1 MIWLSALSPWR
12 WYAVAAA
19 VSLVAASWFW
29 QRHQIDGLKN
39 RLEAEK
45 TGRLADRAN
54 AAEDA
59 ASAALAY
66 RAKEQAWAK
75 SREDIINVAIEK
87 TEAAASAVVAAHD
100 ASDRLRARVAA
111 ITAAGRAAACNP
123 AAAGASAPAADP
135 IGMLADVLGR
145 ADARAGKLAE
155 YADRARI
162 AGDACVSAYESLK

>member
-12 WYAVAAA
+12 WYAVGAA
-19 VSLVAASWFW
+19 VSIVGSSWLW
-29 QRHQIDGLKN
+29 QRHQIDGLEH

-45 TGRLADRAN
+45 LGRLADRSI
-54 AAEDA
+54 
-59 ASAALAY
+59 ASEETAVAALEN
-66 RAKEQAWAK
+66 RAKDQTRAK
-75 SREDIINVAIEK
+75 AHEEIINVAIEK

-111 ITAAGRAAACNP
+111 VTAAGRVAACNP